1 MKKFNDIR
9 FYLIYPSRNIWQK
22 RFFPIIKKKL
32 DTTDFIY
39 ENDILKMY
47 VLKFWISGSTTS
59 QK

>member
-1 MKKFNDIR
+1 MKNFNDIR

-22 RFFPIIKKKL
+22 RFFFPIKKIL
-32 DTTDFIY
+32 DTTDLMY

-47 VLKFWISGSTTS
+47 VLKFWISGSITS